1 MTDVVQ
7 GRFKKVADALA
18 EQITSG
24 SEVGAAIA
32 IDIGGAI
39 EKIFDVQCDG
49 PDVLLLN
56 HPLRWGLG
64 FGLPQRE
71 SIPFRPRAIRAH
83 RALLQSGLRG
93 SRLTTHREPV
103 QHVATEGAQILTR

>member
-32 IDIGGAI
+32 IDIDGAI

-56 HPLRWGLG
+56 
-64 FGLPQRE
+64 
-71 SIPFRPRAIRAH
+71 PFRPRLRSAIARIDSVQASSDPS
-83 RALLQSGLRG
+83 APSVT
-93 SRLTTHREPV
+93 SIWSTRLSADHAP
-103 QHVATEGAQILTR
+103 

>member
-1 MTDVVQ
+1 MSCRATATP
-7 GRFKKVADALA
+7 RFKKVADALA

-32 IDIGGAI
+32 IDIDGAI

-56 HPLRWGLG
+56 
-64 FGLPQRE
+64 
-71 SIPFRPRAIRAH
+71 SFRPRAIRAH

-93 SRLTTHREPV
+93 SRLTAHREPV

>member
-7 GRFKKVADALA
+7 GHCEPRFKKVADALA

-32 IDIGGAI
+32 IDIDGAI

-56 HPLRWGLG
+56 IRSWASASVCHSANR
-64 FGLPQRE
+64 
-71 SIPFRPRAIRAH
+71 FR
-83 RALLQSGLRG
+83 SGLER
-93 SRLTTHREPV
+93 SER
-103 QHVATEGAQILTR
+103 TERYFNLVYEALG

>member
-1 MTDVVQ
+1 MSCRATATP
-7 GRFKKVADALA
+7 RFKKVADALA

-32 IDIGGAI
+32 IDIDGAI

-56 HPLRWGLG
+56 
-64 FGLPQRE
+64 
-71 SIPFRPRAIRAH
+71 PFRPRLRSAIARIDSVQASSDPS
-83 RALLQSGLRG
+83 APSVT
-93 SRLTTHREPV
+93 SIWSTRLSADHAP
-103 QHVATEGAQILTR
+103 

>member
-1 MTDVVQ
+1 MTDVLQ

-32 IDIGGAI
+32 IDIDGAI

-56 HPLRWGLG
+56 SFRPG
-64 FGLPQRE
+64 FGCHRRID
-71 SIPFRPRAIRAH
+71 SFRPRAIRA
-83 RALLQSGLRG
+83 RTERYFNPVYEALG
-93 SRLTTHREPV
+93 
-103 QHVATEGAQILTR
+103 

>member
-56 HPLRWGLG
+56 
-64 FGLPQRE
+64 
-71 SIPFRPRAIRAH
+71 PFRPRLRSAIARIDSVQASSDPS
-83 RALLQSGLRG
+83 APSVT
-93 SRLTTHREPV
+93 SIWSTRLSADHAP
-103 QHVATEGAQILTR
+103 